1 MALSWNEIKDL
12 LFAHCQHY
20 IKAKQLLLE
29 KQKDALQLALTS
41 ESKSSAGDKHET
53 GRAII
58 QLEREK
64 LGNQIAEVEQNQQKL
79 NTIQNHKSTESVTLG
94 SIVLTDQ
101 ANYFIAIA
109 ADFCELEGKKYYCI
123 SPQSPIGVRLL
134 GKKVRDQIEFNARSS
149 TLLEIL

>member
-1 MALSWNEIKDL
+1 MLKTL
-12 LFAHCQHY
+12 LFAHCQNY
-20 IKAKQLLLE
+20 IEAKKLLLE

-53 GRAII
+53 GRAMI

-64 LGNQIAEVEQNQQKL
+64 LGNQIAEIEQNQQRL
-79 NTIQNHKSTESVTLG
+79 NAIKNHKSTKSVTIG

-101 ANYFIAIA
+101 LNYFIAIA
-109 ADFCELEGKKYYCI
+109 ADFCELEGEKYYCI
-123 SPQSPIGVRLL
+123 SPQSPIGGRLL
-134 GKKVRDQIEFNARSS
+134 GKKVKDQIEFNTRSS

>member
-1 MALSWNEIKDL
+1 MLKDL
-12 LFAHCQHY
+12 LFAHCQDY

-53 GRAII
+53 GRAMI

-64 LGNQIAEVEQNQQKL
+64 LGNQIVEVEQNQQRL
-79 NTIQNHKSTESVTLG
+79 NTLKNHKSTESVTIG
-94 SIVLTDQ
+94 SIVLTDNE
-101 ANYFIAIA
+101 NYFIAIA
-109 ADFCELEGKKYYCI
+109 ADFCDFEGKKYYCI
-123 SPQSPIGVRLL
+123 SPQSPIGTRLL
-134 GKKVRDQIEFNARSS
+134 GKKVRDQIKFNGRLS

>member
-1 MALSWNEIKDL
+1 MLKSL
-12 LFAHCQHY
+12 LFAHCQNY
-20 IKAKQLLLE
+20 IEAKQLLLE

-53 GRAII
+53 GRAMI

-79 NTIQNHKSTESVTLG
+79 NAIKNHKSTESVTLG

-109 ADFCELEGKKYYCI
+109 ADFYELEGKKYYCI
-123 SPQSPIGVRLL
+123 SPKSPIGVLLL

>member
-1 MALSWNEIKDL
+1 MLKDL
-12 LFAHCQHY
+12 LIAHCQQY
-20 IKAKQLLLE
+20 VEAKQLLLE

-53 GRAII
+53 GRAMI

-64 LGNQIAEVEQNQQKL
+64 LGSQIAEVEQNQQKL
-79 NTIQNHKSTESVTLG
+79 NALKNHKSTESVTIG

-123 SPQSPIGVRLL
+123 SPQSPIGALLL

-149 TLLEIL
+149 TLIAIL

>member
-1 MALSWNEIKDL
+1 MLKPL
-12 LFAHCQHY
+12 LFAHCQNY
-20 IKAKQLLLE
+20 IEAKKLLLE

-53 GRAII
+53 GRAMI

-64 LGNQIAEVEQNQQKL
+64 LGNQIAEVEQNQQRL
-79 NTIQNHKSTESVTLG
+79 NAIKNHKSTKSVTIG

-101 ANYFIAIA
+101 LNYFIAIA

-123 SPQSPIGVRLL
+123 SPQSPIGGRLL
-134 GKKVRDQIEFNARSS
+134 GKKVKDQIEFNTRSS

>member
-1 MALSWNEIKDL
+1 MLKDL
-12 LFAHCQHY
+12 LFAHCQHH
-20 IKAKQLLLE
+20 IEAKQLLLE

-53 GRAII
+53 GRAMI

-79 NTIQNHKSTESVTLG
+79 NAIKNHKSTESVTIG

-109 ADFCELEGKKYYCI
+109 ADFCKLEGKKYYCI
-123 SPQSPIGVRLL
+123 SPQSPIGVLLL

>member
-1 MALSWNEIKDL
+1 MVKDL

-20 IKAKQLLLE
+20 IEAKRLLLE
-29 KQKDALQLALTS
+29 KQKDTLQLALTS
-41 ESKSSAGDKHET
+41 ESKSSVGDKHET
-53 GRAII
+53 GRAMI

-64 LGNQIAEVEQNQQKL
+64 LGNLIAEVEQNQQKL
-79 NTIQNHKSTESVTLG
+79 NAIKNHKSTECVRIG

-109 ADFCELEGKKYYCI
+109 ANFCELEGKKYYCI

-134 GKKVRDQIEFNARSS
+134 GKKVRDKIEFNTRSS

>member
-1 MALSWNEIKDL
+1 MLKDL

-20 IKAKQLLLE
+20 IKVKQLLLE
-29 KQKDALQLALTS
+29 KQKEALQLALTS

-53 GRAII
+53 GRAMI

-79 NTIQNHKSTESVTLG
+79 NAIKNHKRTESVTIG

-123 SPQSPIGVRLL
+123 SPQSPMGVHLL
-134 GKKVRDQIEFNARSS
+134 GKKVRGQIEFNARLS